1 MPAFLPDELVE
12 ALNATAAAAP
22 ALPADVIDRLRAAV
36 AVMSLEE
43 LAA

>member
-36 AVMSLEE
+36 AVMSIEE